1 MARLAIGIFAITSF
15 LSASAVSNV
24 PEPSSYLLMG
34 AGLGALLY
42 ARNKFSKKK

>member
-1 MARLAIGIFAITSF
+1 MTRFAFGILALTTF
-15 LSASAVSNV
+15 LSASTVSNV

-42 ARNKFSKKK
+42 ARNKFGKKK